1 MDTIKGLALIGTFI
15 GVLIIF
21 AMWVSLWE
29 SVWQASV
36 EPTRGAIYE
45 TRLNRLG
52 PSPCLRSS
60 WMWWRSR
67 GLSKNRD
74 GRIWGRTF
82 GGGHRVWF
90 RFICLSETRPI
101 TCGAVTSRSDPVI
114 NSRRATVV
122 DCLPGH
128 DDMDLLFEGRSGSI
142 LLATRVLPS
151 LLAGIALR
159 FSTNSARSIDR
170 KSPAP
175 TQGM

>member
-45 TRLNRLG
+45 TQLNRLG

-122 DCLPGH
+122 DCLPGQMTWICFSK
-128 DDMDLLFEGRSGSI
+128 DAPVRSYWPPGFCRRYLPELPFGFQLI
-142 LLATRVLPS
+142 LREA
-151 LLAGIALR
+151 
-159 FSTNSARSIDR
+159 
-170 KSPAP
+170 
-175 TQGM
+175 